1 MNSDIKSSDTIRYL
15 CKGGCKKE
23 KTIPDF
29 GKKPNGDIF
38 KQCIE
43 CRENRIN
50 KRPVTEDI
58 IMDVNDISNN
68 EGLGQMEDKKKSLH
82 STMLNYSPEP
92 SINEIDQVLIYRI
105 QS

>member
-29 GKKPNGDIF
+29 GKKPNGDIY

-43 CRENRIN
+43 SWMLMIFRIM
-50 KRPVTEDI
+50 K
-58 IMDVNDISNN
+58 
-68 EGLGQMEDKKKSLH
+68 G
-82 STMLNYSPEP
+82 
-92 SINEIDQVLIYRI
+92 
-105 QS
+105 